1 MLQSV
6 GIEPIR
12 NKGRDRRGS
21 MQPTAVQRG
30 RTYGALHERVASL
43 RLHLHQMGISRELIS
58 ATAKH
63 RSIAQVVPQPLSA
76 ARGWH
81 PGFELAT
88 ALESAHGLA
97 QVTFD
102 IPEEAAS
109 VIDAIKRPLDVAH
122 DGVDPSAHPLPR
134 SRRGRRATRL
144 DLMDTVQTN
153 PWSGRIVV

>member
-1 MLQSV
+1 
-6 GIEPIR
+6 
-12 NKGRDRRGS
+12 

-76 ARGWH
+76 ARGYHQQVRH

-122 DGVDPSAHPLPR
+122 DGVDPSARPLPR